1 MTLPVEDLN
10 ISSISPLI
18 SPQDL
23 KYQIRRTAAAER
35 TIISGRSDIEAI
47 LEGRDS
53 RLLVAVGPCSI
64 HDATAALEYAE
75 KLRNLSLFELS
86 DRLLIVMR
94 TYFEKPRTTIGWTGL
109 ISDPYVDGT
118 GEMGIGL
125 QLARRLLLEI
135 NEFGLPTATEFLD
148 PLIPQY
154 IADLVS
160 WAAIGARTTES
171 QTHRQMA
178 SGLSMPVGF
187 KNNTDGNVKIAVQA
201 MQAARGQ
208 HTFVGVNER
217 GESSIVK
224 TGGNRFGHLVLRGG
238 KDSPNYDEANIAAAL
253 VDLKQA
259 GLPPLLMVDCS
270 HANSCKNPDKQLEVC
285 LEVVR
290 QRVAGNRG
298 IVGIMIESNLFAGN
312 QEIPSGPGELSKLKY
327 GVSITDAC
335 ISWAQTEELLR
346 GIYDQL

>member
-1 MTLPVEDLN
+1 MTLPIEDLN

-18 SPQDL
+18 SPRDL

-35 TIISGRSDIEAI
+35 TVISGRSNIEAI
-47 LEGRDS
+47 LEGRDL
-53 RLLVAVGPCSI
+53 RLFVAVGPCSI
-64 HDATAALEYAE
+64 HDATAVLEYAD
-75 KLRNLSLFELS
+75 KLRDLSLKLS
-86 DRLLIVMR
+86 DRLFIVMR

-109 ISDPYVDGT
+109 ISDPYLDGS
-118 GEMGIGL
+118 GEIGIGL
-125 QLARRLLLEI
+125 QLARRLLLGI
-135 NEFGLPTATEFLD
+135 NELGLPTATEFLD

-187 KNNTDGNVKIAVQA
+187 KNNTDGNVKIAIQA
-201 MQAARGQ
+201 MQAARGC

-217 GESSIVK
+217 GESSIVR

-253 VDLKQA
+253 LNLKQA

-270 HANSCKNPDKQLEVC
+270 HANSCKNSDKQLEVC
-285 LEVVR
+285 REVVR

-298 IVGIMIESNLFAGN
+298 IGGTMIESNLFAGN
-312 QEIPSGPGELSKLKY
+312 QEIPSGPSELLQLKY

-346 GIYDQL
+346 GIYEQL